1 MSRGLGRIERAII
14 AFVDDE
20 DWYEDAYAAESLAI
34 ALYHPKL
41 PLDDWWP
48 TRAQRLSVL
57 RAMHSLVCKYPDR
70 FVLTGGKGREPLWL
84 CRASALRSGSGGH

>member
-41 PLDDWWP
+41 PLDGGP
-48 TRAQRLSVL
+48 PVRSVFPSFGPCTR
-57 RAMHSLVCKYPDR
+57 
-70 FVLTGGKGREPLWL
+70 L
-84 CRASALRSGSGGH
+84 CANTLIGSC